1 MEKWWKEYN
10 MEGPVLLAN
19 QDNDMVVKKKNQA
32 IAHGDEI
39 TPAQEQA
46 LN

>member
-1 MEKWWKEYN
+1 MKEHHI
-10 MEGPVLLAN
+10 EGPVLLAN
-19 QDNDMVVKKKNQA
+19 WDNDIVLEKRNRT
-32 IAHGDEI
+32 IAYGDQV